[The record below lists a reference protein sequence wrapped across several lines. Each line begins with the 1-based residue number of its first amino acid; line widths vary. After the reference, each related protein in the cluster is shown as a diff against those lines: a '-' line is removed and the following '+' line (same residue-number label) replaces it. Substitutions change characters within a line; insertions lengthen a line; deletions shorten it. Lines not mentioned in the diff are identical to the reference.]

1 MEITVLEAKTL
12 EPGAAPEKESF
23 WTKSGLMTLTGI
35 MLLFG
40 SIMRIIDIFVL
51 GLGDDWI
58 NILPS
63 KLIPLLLLVG
73 VFWKYR
79 TSETVSVL
87 GLNNYRLKQFI
98 VFGIIFGV
106 ALYLTTDVLSYIAYA
121 AIDSTAAL
129 EMSVLVGPPLLV
141 YTFFFFAVNAFYE
154 ETLFRGLIQNSFRE
168 RYGVGVGIFSSAVI
182 FGFWHITW
190 PFQRALETGVFPVG
204 EAAVMVIFS
213 GILGGVFGI
222 CYEKFSARKTLLGT
236 ITAHTLLNYFNENLK
251 FALNTGIQGP
261 DLSFINPTHMAI
273 GLIFALGFFIV
284 SSAYFWRYR
293 LDNVA
298 DWFRARF

>member
-1 MEITVLEAKTL
+1 
-12 EPGAAPEKESF
+12 
-23 WTKSGLMTLTGI
+23 MTLTGI
-35 MLLFG
+35 MLVFG
-40 SIMRIIDIFVL
+40 SAMRIIDIFVL

-63 KLIPLLLLVG
+63 KLIPLLVLVG

-79 TSETVSVL
+79 TSETASIL
-87 GLNNYRLKQFI
+87 GLTTYRLKQFML
-98 VFGIIFGV
+98 FGIVFGV
-106 ALYLTTDVLSYIAYA
+106 ALYLTSDVLSYIAYA
-121 AIDSTAAL
+121 AIDSSVAL
-129 EMSVLVGPPLLV
+129 EISVLVGPPMLV

-154 ETLFRGLIQNSFRE
+154 ETLFRGLVQNSFRE
-168 RYGVGVGIFSSAVI
+168 RYGVGVGILSSAII

-190 PFQRALETGVFPVG
+190 PFQRALETGVFPLG

-222 CYEKFSARKTLLGT
+222 CYEKYSARKTLIGT
-236 ITAHTLLNYFNENLK
+236 ITAHTLLNYLNENLK

-273 GLIFALGFFIV
+273 GLIFALGFFILASV
-284 SSAYFWRYR
+284 YFWRNR
-293 LDNVA
+293 LDDVGDRISTKLLKN
-298 DWFRARF
+298 